1 MNHAIADI
9 CYRASRLNPEVAR
22 EPGDCFIRGQWRP
35 GGIHWGTNMTVCRNW
50 QDLAWTDFRSLP
62 DDTVAILPVAAVEQ
76 HGPHLPVSVDATINA
91 GLMVRALALLPDD
104 ATVLALPMQS
114 VGLSVE
120 HVRFPGTL
128 TLSAETLIA
137 VLTEIGRSVA
147 RAGVRRLVVLNSH
160 GGQPQVVEIVCR
172 RLRADAMLAVSC
184 MASRLGLPPG
194 VSLSRDE
201 ARHGIHGGL
210 VETSMMLHLRP
221 DLVRMQHAA
230 DFRSAWLAQEA
241 SMSVLSPRGRCRLR
255 VGDAG
260 PAPIRRT
267 GRCERGLGG
276 AGRRHFGA
284 SGGAAGDVAGR
295 GAAVGPGQLAEN
307 RSHNLT
313 SPAEAGEVETRK
325 RRG

>member
-1 MNHAIADI
+1 
-9 CYRASRLNPEVAR
+9 
-22 EPGDCFIRGQWRP
+22 
-35 GGIHWGTNMTVCRNW
+35 MTVSRNW
-50 QDLAWTDFRSLP
+50 YDLAWPDFGSLP

-91 GLMVRALALLPDD
+91 GVLARALAMLPAD
-104 ATVLALPMQS
+104 ATVLALPMQW

-137 VLTEIGRSVA
+137 VLTEIGRSVG

-160 GGQPQVVEIVCR
+160 GGQPQVVDIVCR
-172 RLRADAMLAVSC
+172 RLRADGLFAVNC
-184 MASRLGLPPG
+184 MAGSLGLPPE

-210 VETSMMLHLRP
+210 VETSLMLHLRP

-241 SMSVLSPRGRCRLR
+241 AMTVLAPEGSGIGFGWETQDLHPAGAL
-255 VGDAG
+255 GDASAATAELG
-260 PAPIRRT
+260 AAILEHRAARLTLLLEEIRRFDLDAWLRPGPMQDAPKSVFTAT
-267 GRCERGLGG
+267 GS
-276 AGRRHFGA
+276 AAHPTVIA
-284 SGGAAGDVAGR
+284 SKAK
-295 GAAVGPGQLAEN
+295 Q
-307 RSHNLT
+307 
-313 SPAEAGEVETRK
+313 SPA
-325 RRG
+325 

>member
-35 GGIHWGTNMTVCRNW
+35 GDIHWGTNMTVCRNW

-91 GLMVRALALLPDD
+91 GLMVRALALLPED

-241 SMSVLSPRGRCRLR
+241 SMSVLSPEGAVGFGWETQDLHQSGAL
-255 VGDAG
+255 GDAS
-260 PAPIRRT
+260 AASAV
-267 GRCERGLGG
+267 LGG
-276 AGRRHFGA
+276 AILEHQ
-284 SGGAAGDVAGR
+284 AAR
-295 GAAVGPGQLAEN
+295 LAT
-307 RSHNLT
+307 LL
-313 SPAEAGEVETRK
+313 GEV
-325 RRG
+325 RRLDLGNWLKTAHARHPPPEGAGLGREAD